1 MMMKMMIIIL
11 MIMKIFT
18 KRVNMF
24 QVFLFTNLSAL
35 IKKDKSI
42 QTINKMTEGKQ
53 YNKNSDICL
62 LLEVKT
68 SKVNQICD

>member
-1 MMMKMMIIIL
+1 

-18 KRVNMF
+18 ERVNKF
-24 QVFLFTNLSAL
+24 QMFLFTKLTAL

-62 LLEVKT
+62 LLEVET

>member
-1 MMMKMMIIIL
+1 ML
-11 MIMKIFT
+11 LLT
-18 KRVNMF
+18 S
-24 QVFLFTNLSAL
+24 LTAL
-35 IKKDKSI
+35 ITTDKFI

-53 YNKNSDICL
+53 YNKNNDIRL

>member
-1 MMMKMMIIIL
+1 MMIMMIIII
-11 MIMKIFT
+11 MIIKIFT
-18 KRVNMF
+18 ESVNMF
-24 QVFLFTNLSAL
+24 QMFLFTNLTAL
-35 IKKDKSI
+35 INKDKSI
-42 QTINKMTEGKQ
+42 QTINKMTERKQ

>member
-1 MMMKMMIIIL
+1 MMIIMIIII

-24 QVFLFTNLSAL
+24 QVFLFTNLTAS

-68 SKVNQICD
+68 SKANQICD

>member
-1 MMMKMMIIIL
+1 MMIVK

-18 KRVNMF
+18 VRVNIF
-24 QVFLFTNLSAL
+24 QVFLLTNLTAL

>member
-1 MMMKMMIIIL
+1 MMIMMIIII
-11 MIMKIFT
+11 MIIKIFT
-18 KRVNMF
+18 ESVNMF
-24 QVFLFTNLSAL
+24 QIFLFTNLTAL
-35 IKKDKSI
+35 INKDKSI
-42 QTINKMTEGKQ
+42 QTINKMTERKQ

>member
-1 MMMKMMIIIL
+1 MMIMMIIII

-24 QVFLFTNLSAL
+24 QVFLFTNLSVL

>member
-1 MMMKMMIIIL
+1 

-18 KRVNMF
+18 ERVNKF
-24 QVFLFTNLSAL
+24 QMFLFTKLTAL

-53 YNKNSDICL
+53 CNKNSDICL
-62 LLEVKT
+62 LLEVET

>member
-1 MMMKMMIIIL
+1 MM

-18 KRVNMF
+18 RRVNLF
-24 QVFLFTNLSAL
+24 QVFLFTNLTAS

>member
-1 MMMKMMIIIL
+1 MMMMMMIIII

-24 QVFLFTNLSAL
+24 QVFLFTNLSVL